1 MSVPAPSPDEGDIL
15 VSDKEILAEQNRARC
30 GGTPIYPSSL
40 EAEAG
45 GSL

>member
-15 VSDKEILAEQNRARC
+15 VSGKEILAEQNRACC
-30 GGTPIYPSSL
+30 GGTHVYPSSL
-40 EAEAG
+40 EAKTG